1 MRKYAKKAN
10 KICVYQNFVVPLRS
24 KKMRIYAKN
33 ANNMR
38 IDRPIYLQKLIDR
51 KHNGMVKIITGMRR
65 CGKSYLLF
73 NLFADHLKSEGA
85 DEQHIIAIDLENI
98 YNERL
103 REPMA
108 LLQHIDEQVQDAQ
121 AYYVLIDEVQLL
133 NRFEEVLNT
142 LMKRPNMDVYVTGSN
157 ARFLSKDVIT
167 TFRGRGDEVRVHP
180 LSFREYMSAQTDTTF
195 IERHLNDYLRLGGL
209 PQTLTMQTE
218 QQKRDYLQQLFQNTY
233 LLDIK
238 ERYDIRND
246 DDLEELIDIIASS
259 IGCLTNPTKIANTFK
274 SVKQSNIARDTIKN
288 YLDYMQDAFMIEK
301 SVRYDIKGRK
311 YIDTP
316 VKYYFDDLG
325 LRNARLNFRQTEAG
339 HLMENLIY
347 NELRLRGFSVDVG
360 QVILNIKNEEGKS
373 ERKLLE
379 VDFVCNQGD
388 QRIYIQS
395 AFAMDT
401 EAKEDQEFESLR
413 KIDDSFQKVVIV
425 GGMQPT
431 YRNDEGILI
440 MNIYDF
446 LLGKAEI

>member
-1 MRKYAKKAN
+1 
-10 KICVYQNFVVPLRS
+10 
-24 KKMRIYAKN
+24 
-33 ANNMR
+33 MR

-98 YNERL
+98 YNEHL

-108 LLQHIDEQVQDAQ
+108 LLQHIDEQVQDSQ

-180 LSFREYMSAQTDTTF
+180 LSFREYMSAQADTTF

-246 DDLEELIDIIASS
+246 DDLEELFDIIASS
-259 IGCLTNPTKIANTFK
+259 IGSLTNPTKIANTFK

-401 EAKEDQEFESLR
+401 EAKEYQEFESLR

>member
-1 MRKYAKKAN
+1 
-10 KICVYQNFVVPLRS
+10 
-24 KKMRIYAKN
+24 MRIYAKN

-38 IDRPIYLQKLIDR
+38 IDRPVYLQKLIDR

-73 NLFADHLKSEGA
+73 NLFADYLKSEGA

-108 LLQHIDEQVQDAQ
+108 LLQHIDEQVQDSQ

-133 NRFEEVLNT
+133 SRFEEVLNT

-180 LSFREYMSAQTDTTF
+180 LSFREYMSAQADTTF

-209 PQTLTMQTE
+209 PQTLTMQSE

-259 IGCLTNPTKIANTFK
+259 IGSLTNPTKIANTFK

-288 YLDYMQDAFMIEK
+288 YIDYMQDAFMIEK

-360 QVILNIKNEEGKS
+360 QVILNIKNAEGKS

-401 EAKEDQEFESLR
+401 EVKENQEFESLR

-446 LLGKAEI
+446 LLGKADI

>member
-1 MRKYAKKAN
+1 
-10 KICVYQNFVVPLRS
+10 
-24 KKMRIYAKN
+24 
-33 ANNMR
+33 MR

-73 NLFADHLKSEGA
+73 NLFADHLKSEGT

-98 YNERL
+98 YKERL

-108 LLQHIDEQVQDAQ
+108 LLKHIDEQVHDSQ

-133 NRFEEVLNT
+133 SRFEEVLNT
-142 LMKRPNMDVYVTGSN
+142 LMKRPSMDVYVTGSN

-180 LSFREYMSAQTDTTF
+180 LSFREYMSAQADTTF
-195 IERHLNDYLRLGGL
+195 IEHHLNDYLRLGGL
-209 PQTLTMQTE
+209 PQTLTMQSE

-259 IGCLTNPTKIANTFK
+259 IGSLTNPTKIANTFK

-360 QVILNIKNEEGKS
+360 QVILNIKNKEGKS

>member
-1 MRKYAKKAN
+1 MRKYAKNADN
-10 KICVYQNFVVPLRS
+10 MKIE
-24 KKMRIYAKN
+24 
-33 ANNMR
+33 
-38 IDRPIYLQKLIDR
+38 RPIYLQKLIDR
-51 KHNGMVKIITGMRR
+51 KNNGMVKIITGMRR

-73 NLFADHLKSEGA
+73 NLFADYLKSEGT
-85 DEQHIIAIDLENI
+85 DDQHIIAIDLENM

-108 LLQHIDEQVQDAQ
+108 LLQHIDEQVQDTN
-121 AYYVLIDEVQLL
+121 AYFVLIDEVQLL
-133 NRFEEVLNT
+133 SRFEEVLNT

-180 LSFREYMSAQTDTTF
+180 LSFQEYMSAQTDTTF

-209 PQTLTMQTE
+209 PQTLTMQSE
-218 QQKRDYLQQLFQNTY
+218 QQKRDYLQQLFLNTY

-246 DDLEELIDIIASS
+246 DDLEELIDIVASS
-259 IGCLTNPTKIANTFK
+259 IGSLTNPTKIANTFK

-288 YLDYMQDAFMIEK
+288 YLDYMQDVFMIEK
-301 SVRYDIKGRK
+301 SVRYDIKGRR

-347 NELRLRGFSVDVG
+347 NELRLRGYSVDVG
-360 QVILNIKNEEGKS
+360 QVIVNTKNGEGKS
-373 ERKLLE
+373 ERKILE

-395 AFAMDT
+395 AFAMDSD
-401 EAKEDQEFESLR
+401 AKENQELASLR

-425 GGMQPT
+425 GGIQPT
-431 YRNDEGILI
+431 YRNEEGFLI

-446 LLGKAEI
+446 LLGKVEL

>member
-1 MRKYAKKAN
+1 M
-10 KICVYQNFVVPLRS
+10 KIE
-24 KKMRIYAKN
+24 
-33 ANNMR
+33 
-38 IDRPIYLQKLIDR
+38 RPIYLQKLIDR
-51 KHNGMVKIITGMRR
+51 KDNGMVKIITGMRR

-73 NLFADHLKSEGA
+73 NLFADYLKSEGT
-85 DEQHIIAIDLENI
+85 DEQHIIAIDLENM

-103 REPMA
+103 REPLT
-108 LLQHIDEQVQDAQ
+108 LLQHIDEQVQDTKT
-121 AYYVLIDEVQLL
+121 YYVLIDEVQLL
-133 NRFEEVLNT
+133 GRFEEVLNT
-142 LMKRPNMDVYVTGSN
+142 LMKRTNIDVYVTGSN

-167 TFRGRGDEVRVHP
+167 TFRGRGDEVRIHP
-180 LSFREYMSAQTDTTF
+180 LCFREYMSAQTDTTF

-209 PQTLTMQTE
+209 PQTLTMQNE
-218 QQKRDYLQQLFQNTY
+218 QQKRDYLQQLFHNTY

-246 DDLEELIDIIASS
+246 DDLEELIDIVASS
-259 IGCLTNPTKIANTFK
+259 IGSLTNPNKIANTFN

-288 YLDYMQDAFMIEK
+288 YLDYMQDAFMITK
-301 SVRYDIKGRK
+301 AVRYDIKGRR

-347 NELRLRGFSVDVG
+347 NELSLRGFSVDVG
-360 QVILNIKNEEGKS
+360 QVIINTKNEEGKS
-373 ERKLLE
+373 ERKTLE

-388 QRIYIQS
+388 QRIYVQS

-401 EAKEDQEFESLR
+401 DAKKRQEFESIR

-431 YRNDEGILI
+431 YRNDEGFLI

-446 LLGKAEI
+446 LLGKVEI

>member
-1 MRKYAKKAN
+1 M
-10 KICVYQNFVVPLRS
+10 KIERPVYL
-24 KKMRIYAKN
+24 K
-33 ANNMR
+33 
-38 IDRPIYLQKLIDR
+38 KLIDR
-51 KHNGMVKIITGMRR
+51 KRNGMVKIITGMRR

-73 NLFADHLKSEGA
+73 NLFADHLKSEGT
-85 DEQHIIAIDLENI
+85 DEQHIIAIDLENL

-108 LLQHIDEQVQDAQ
+108 LLQHIDEQVQDDNV
-121 AYYVLIDEVQLL
+121 YYVLIDEVQLL
-133 NRFEEVLNT
+133 GRFEEVLNT

-157 ARFLSKDVIT
+157 ARFLSKDVVT

-180 LSFREYMSAQTDTTF
+180 LSFREYISAQTDTTF

-209 PQTLTMQTE
+209 PQTMTMQNE

-246 DDLEELIDIIASS
+246 DDLEELIDIVASS
-259 IGCLTNPTKIANTFK
+259 IGSLTNPTKIANTFK

-301 SVRYDIKGRK
+301 AVRYDIKGRR

-325 LRNARLNFRQTEAG
+325 LRNARQNFRQTEIT
-339 HLMENLIY
+339 HLMENMIY

-360 QVILNIKNEEGKS
+360 QVILNVKNETGKS
-373 ERKLLE
+373 ERKQLE
-379 VDFVCNQGD
+379 VDFVCNQD
-388 QRIYIQS
+388 DRRIYIQS
-395 AFAMDT
+395 ALVMDT
-401 EAKEDQEFESLR
+401 KDKEDQELASLR

-440 MNIYDF
+440 LNVYDF
-446 LLGKAEI
+446 LLGKAEIL

>member
-1 MRKYAKKAN
+1 
-10 KICVYQNFVVPLRS
+10 
-24 KKMRIYAKN
+24 
-33 ANNMR
+33 MR
-38 IDRPIYLQKLIDR
+38 IDRPVYLQKLIDR

-73 NLFADHLKSEGA
+73 NLFADYLKSEGA

-108 LLQHIDEQVQDAQ
+108 LLQHIDEQVQDSQ

-133 NRFEEVLNT
+133 SRFEEVLNT

-180 LSFREYMSAQTDTTF
+180 LSFREYMSAQADTTF

-209 PQTLTMQTE
+209 PQTLTMQSE

-259 IGCLTNPTKIANTFK
+259 IGSLTNPTKIANTFK

-288 YLDYMQDAFMIEK
+288 YIDYMQDAFMIEK

-360 QVILNIKNEEGKS
+360 QVILNIKNAEGKS

-401 EAKEDQEFESLR
+401 EVKENQEFESLR

-446 LLGKAEI
+446 LLGKADI

>member
-1 MRKYAKKAN
+1 MKIERPVYLKKLTSRK
-10 KICVYQNFVVPLRS
+10 C
-24 KKMRIYAKN
+24 
-33 ANNMR
+33 
-38 IDRPIYLQKLIDR
+38 
-51 KHNGMVKIITGMRR
+51 NGMVKIITGMRR

-73 NLFADHLKSEGA
+73 NLFADHLKSEGT
-85 DEQHIIAIDLENI
+85 DEQHIIAIDLENM

-108 LLQHIDEQVQDAQ
+108 LLQHIDEQVQDTKV
-121 AYYVLIDEVQLL
+121 YYVLIDEVQLL
-133 NRFEEVLNT
+133 GRFEEVLNT

-157 ARFLSKDVIT
+157 ARFLSKDVVT
-167 TFRGRGDEVRVHP
+167 TFRGRGDEVRIHP

-209 PQTLTMQTE
+209 PQTLTMHSE

-246 DDLEELIDIIASS
+246 DDLEELINIVASS
-259 IGCLTNPTKIANTFK
+259 IGSLTNPTKIANTFK

-301 SVRYDIKGRK
+301 AVRYDIKGRK

-325 LRNARLNFRQTEAG
+325 LRNARLNFRQTETT
-339 HLMENLIY
+339 HLMENMIY

-360 QVILNIKNEEGKS
+360 QVILNVKNDEGKS
-373 ERKLLE
+373 ERKQLE

-388 QRIYIQS
+388 RRIYIQS
-395 AFAMDT
+395 ALVLDT
-401 EAKEDQEFESLR
+401 KDKENQELASLR

-440 MNIYDF
+440 LNVYDF